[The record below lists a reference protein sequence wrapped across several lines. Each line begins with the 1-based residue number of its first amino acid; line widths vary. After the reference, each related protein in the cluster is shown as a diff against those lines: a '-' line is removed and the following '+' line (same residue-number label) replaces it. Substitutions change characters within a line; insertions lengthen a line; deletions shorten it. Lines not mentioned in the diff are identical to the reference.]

1 MTIKDYLHVKTI
13 RLINRIFSMPYG
25 FSGDG
30 EDIIVRKYLSGI
42 ENGFYIDIGAHYPI
56 LGSNTFAFYLHGWSG
71 ICIDPLPGLKR
82 KYAFWRPRDKF
93 IRAGISSEASQLDYY
108 YYKNISDISTFS
120 PERVEIMKS
129 LYGRVPTS
137 VYPTQTLTI
146 KSICDKYYGG
156 DPIHL
161 INIDVEGME
170 LEIVKQIF
178 SEGLSPWILCIEE
191 LGSFAETIPQG
202 EIYALLKENGYIY
215 AARTFLTSIYVKKE
229 NIHMMPSPYVKELI
243 L

>member
-93 IRAGISSEASQLDYY
+93 IRAGISSEESQLDYY
-108 YYKNISDISTFS
+108 YYKYMSDISTFS
-120 PERVEIMKS
+120 PERVEVMKS
-129 LYGRVPTS
+129 IYGRVPSS

-170 LEIVKQIF
+170 LEILKQIF

-191 LGSFAETIPQG
+191 LGMFAETIPQG
-202 EIYALLKENGYIY
+202 EIYSLLKENGYIF
-215 AARTFLTSIYVKKE
+215 ASRTFLTSIYVKKE